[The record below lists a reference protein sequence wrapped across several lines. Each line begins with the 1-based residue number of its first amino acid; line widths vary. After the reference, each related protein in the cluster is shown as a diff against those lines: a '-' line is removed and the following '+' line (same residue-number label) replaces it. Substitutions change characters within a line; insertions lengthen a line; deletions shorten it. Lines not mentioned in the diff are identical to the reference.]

1 MCFFNT
7 GRSQQNATTEAVW
20 ASRWHQV
27 AMSVS
32 GGAVDVHVDGELLVS
47 TPVLDT
53 SRASMLQ
60 PGDVISVH
68 GGYRLLNTYY
78 ILNEISLESIV

>member
-1 MCFFNT
+1 M
-7 GRSQQNATTEAVW
+7 
-20 ASRWHQV
+20 
-27 AMSVS
+27 S
-32 GGAVDVHVDGELLVS
+32 GGGVDVHVDGELLVS

-68 GGYRLLNTYY
+68 GGDRLWNTYLSHV
-78 ILNEISLESIV
+78 LNEISLESIVFDL

>member
-1 MCFFNT
+1 
-7 GRSQQNATTEAVW
+7 
-20 ASRWHQV
+20 
-27 AMSVS
+27 
-32 GGAVDVHVDGELLVS
+32 VDVHVDGELLVS

-68 GGYRLLNTYY
+68 GGDRLWNTYLSHV
-78 ILNEISLESIV
+78 LNEISLESIVFDL